1 MTADDFRRLALG
13 FDGASE
19 GAHMNHPDFRA
30 NGRIFATLHPDN
42 VRGMV
47 KLTPERQQQFMRASR
62 AFEPASGAWGL
73 QGATMVRLDAIDEE
87 TLGEA
92 MTAAWQLSKP
102 SSVAGRQ
109 SSVASRQSSVKAGSR
124 RSKSASQ
131 SKSSS
136 RRNAKPA
143 RRRTRR

>member
-30 NGRIFATLHPDN
+30 HGRIFATLHPDR

-47 KLTPERQQQFMRASR
+47 KLTPELQQRFIRGSR

-92 MTAAWQLSKP
+92 LTAAWQLMQ
-102 SSVAGRQ
+102 SSVAGR
-109 SSVASRQSSVKAGSR
+109 RSSVKASR
-124 RSKSASQ
+124 RQ
-131 SKSSS
+131 SKSPS
-136 RRNAKPA
+136 RQKTKTA
-143 RRRTRR
+143 RRRIRR

>member
-47 KLTPERQQQFMRASR
+47 KALLIVAVP
-62 AFEPASGAWGL
+62 
-73 QGATMVRLDAIDEE
+73 
-87 TLGEA
+87 
-92 MTAAWQLSKP
+92 KP
-102 SSVAGRQ
+102 G
-109 SSVASRQSSVKAGSR
+109 
-124 RSKSASQ
+124 
-131 SKSSS
+131 
-136 RRNAKPA
+136 P
-143 RRRTRR
+143 

>member
-30 NGRIFATLHPDN
+30 HGRIFATLHPDN

-47 KLTPERQQQFMRASR
+47 KLTPELQQRFMRGSR

-73 QGATMVRLDAIDEE
+73 QGATMVRLDAIEEE

-92 MTAAWQLSKP
+92 MTAAWQLSKL
-102 SSVAGRQ
+102 SSAKAAGRQ
-109 SSVASRQSSVKAGSR
+109 SKSPSR
-124 RSKSASQ
+124 RSKSPSRTNA
-131 SKSSS
+131 KRS
-136 RRNAKPA
+136 RRS
-143 RRRTRR
+143 TRR